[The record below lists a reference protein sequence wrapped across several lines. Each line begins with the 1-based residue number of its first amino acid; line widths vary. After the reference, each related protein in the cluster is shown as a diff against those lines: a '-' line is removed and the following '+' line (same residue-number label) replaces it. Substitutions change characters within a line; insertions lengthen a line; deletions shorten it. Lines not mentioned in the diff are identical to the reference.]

1 MTYELPARTA
11 DTMSDAIS
19 MTSPN
24 GRMSGRAK
32 AAMQENLRVALFG
45 KAGLPQPGLPPQ
57 PTKQESLRRQAAN
70 LRDLADRG
78 MRPRAF
84 RRDAALLEA
93 QADALDAA

>member
-1 MTYELPARTA
+1 
-11 DTMSDAIS
+11 MSDAIS

-32 AAMQENLRVALFG
+32 AAMQENLRVSLFG
-45 KAGLPQPGLPPQ
+45 KDGLPHPGLPQQ

-70 LRDLADRG
+70 LRGLADRG

-84 RRDAALLEA
+84 LRDAAALEA
-93 QADALDAA
+93 QADAMDAA